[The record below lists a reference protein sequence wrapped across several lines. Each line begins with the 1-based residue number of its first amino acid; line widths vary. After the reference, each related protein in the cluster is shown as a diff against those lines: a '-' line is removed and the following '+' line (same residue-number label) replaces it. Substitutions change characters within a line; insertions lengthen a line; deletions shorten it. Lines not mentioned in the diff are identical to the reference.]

1 MNSMNELIKEVEN
14 LFGTIKLNQIAERKY
29 TVDTDLKDLISILE
43 LFKLKG
49 WNHLSLISC
58 VDWIDDNQFELIY
71 TLFNWENGIT
81 LMVSTKISRETPVA
95 PTVMGLWP
103 TARFYERDIH
113 EFFGVKFDG
122 NDDMKP
128 LILENWKDIPPMRKD
143 FDPHKFS
150 KENFPDRTYDVDFIP
165 EGSEKDG

>member
-1 MNSMNELIKEVEN
+1 
-14 LFGTIKLNQIAERKY
+14 
-29 TVDTDLKDLISILE
+29 
-43 LFKLKG
+43 
-49 WNHLSLISC
+49 
-58 VDWIDDNQFELIY
+58 
-71 TLFNWENGIT
+71 
-81 LMVSTKISRETPVA
+81 
-95 PTVMGLWP
+95 MGLWP